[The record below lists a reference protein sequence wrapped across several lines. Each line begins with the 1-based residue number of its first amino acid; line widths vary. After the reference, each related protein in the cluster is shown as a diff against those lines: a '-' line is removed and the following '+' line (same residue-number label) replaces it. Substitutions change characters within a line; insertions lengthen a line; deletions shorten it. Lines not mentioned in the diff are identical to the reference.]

1 MIWVNKNIIDLEFQL
16 IEVSKA
22 YQIWFF
28 KTRDLLFL
36 KVHIISSTILITKI
50 MGKKLHYFNFAP
62 SSFSTEVK
70 LTFMEVHIWFSNN
83 VKQFENEW
91 ITNNFWKVDFMRF
104 EHMHLQGNYAWK
116 CFVLAQLTPV
126 LAWPQ

>member
-1 MIWVNKNIIDLEFQL
+1 
-16 IEVSKA
+16 
-22 YQIWFF
+22 
-28 KTRDLLFL
+28 
-36 KVHIISSTILITKI
+36 

-62 SSFSTEVK
+62 SSSWTEVI

-104 EHMHLQGNYAWK
+104 EYMHFQSNYAWE
-116 CFVLAQLTPV
+116 CFVLA
-126 LAWPQ
+126 